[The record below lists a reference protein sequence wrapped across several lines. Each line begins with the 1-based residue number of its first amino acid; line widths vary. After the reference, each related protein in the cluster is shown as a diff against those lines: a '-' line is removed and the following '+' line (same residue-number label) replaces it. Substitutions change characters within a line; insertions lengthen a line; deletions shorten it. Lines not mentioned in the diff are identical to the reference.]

1 MIKLTQCVTVEGKYD
16 KQKLSRIL
24 DATILATNGFRIFK
38 DREMRRLIQT
48 LAEQNGII
56 ILTDSDSAGF
66 KIRNHIKS
74 FVPARQITNV
84 YIPEIAG
91 KEKRKRE
98 ISKEGLLGVE
108 GIPDE
113 IILKALMQ
121 AGITPEHKTTS
132 GCKITKLDL
141 YEDGFSGGPDSAA
154 YRKLLLQYL
163 NLPHYMTANSILEMI
178 NATMTAED
186 YHLIVKKIKEQNVP
200 GTRIVTPQKDPKA

>member
-1 MIKLTQCVTVEGKYD
+1 
-16 KQKLSRIL
+16 
-24 DATILATNGFRIFK
+24 
-38 DREMRRLIQT
+38 MRRLIQT